1 MNKNIIMKSP
11 TKSNYKETLLFFR
24 RWLRHPLRLGAVIP
38 SSPALTRLVC
48 RQIAIKDDRIIVE
61 LGAGTGCLTRML
73 LEMGIPHDRL
83 YVLELDPELCEY
95 LKKTMPTVNVIQG
108 NACDLP
114 KLLPPEW
121 VGKVSTVVSGMPMT
135 AMPKEVQ
142 RKIIDASFEVM
153 DDNGELFQYTYR
165 PVSPLAAS
173 QFGLSKTRVGVAFR
187 NLPPATVWRYQR
199 LAA

>member
-1 MNKNIIMKSP
+1 MNKNIIMNSQMKI
-11 TKSNYKETLLFFR
+11 NYKETLLFFR

-48 RQIAIKDDRIIVE
+48 RQIALKDDRIIVE

-83 YVLELDPELCEY
+83 YVVELDPELCEY

-108 NACDLP
+108 NACDLA
-114 KLLPPEW
+114 KLLPSEW
-121 VGKVSTVVSGMPMT
+121 VGKVSTVISGMPMT

-142 RKIIDASFEVM
+142 RKIIDASFAVM
-153 DDNGELFQYTYR
+153 DHEGELFQYTYR
-165 PVSPLAAS
+165 PMSPLAAS
-173 QFGLSKTRVGVAFR
+173 HFGLSQTRVGVAFR